1 MSTKTNEM
9 SGLRKAAVLLVRLGK
24 EESAKILSK
33 MPDSEVEELSTEIA
47 RLGMVAPED
56 ADDIVTEFHAMAKVR
71 QHAAQGGLDVA
82 REMLIASM
90 GEEKAKEILERLSN
104 LVTDMPFSFLG
115 RADPRQVVSFLQ
127 NEH

>member
-47 RLGMVAPED
+47 RLGTVAPED
-56 ADDIVTEFHAMAKVR
+56 ADDSVTEFHAMAKVR
-71 QHAAQGGLDVA
+71 QHAAQGGLDVP
-82 REMLIASM
+82 REMRMAAV
-90 GEEKAKEILERLSN
+90 GAGTAKVTLERL
-104 LVTDMPFSFLG
+104 FK
-115 RADPRQVVSFLQ
+115 RA
-127 NEH
+127 